1 LFDEIRNKVA
11 LNAYIT
17 VSKDQARVQAEK
29 ADPKRDARLTSV
41 AIAVKDNISTA
52 GIRTTCG
59 SKLLEDY
66 VPTYDAG
73 VVSQIVDEGAIVVG
87 KTNMDEFGMGSST
100 EFSAFGPT
108 RNPYDESRVP
118 GGSSGGSAA
127 AVAAGIADV
136 ALGSDTGGSIRC
148 PASFC
153 GLVGLKPTYGL
164 VSRFGLVA
172 YGNSL
177 EQIGPIT
184 KTVRETALLLD
195 CITQKDPRDA
205 TSVGKGKAQYI
216 EELDADIDGIRIGI
230 PSDFFGPGT
239 DGRVTKSVWK
249 TIHALEEEGAL
260 VEETQVKSL
269 KYSLPAYYIIA
280 MSEASSNLARFD
292 GLRYGLQDKKGARDW
307 SSLFIRDRSDGFG
320 SEVKRRI
327 IMGTFALSAGYI
339 DEFYLKAQRVRTI
352 IRSEFEKL
360 FKRFDA
366 LIGPTMPTLPFKVG
380 EKTSD
385 PLAMYM
391 TDIDTVPANMA
402 GLPAISVPCGSADS
416 LPIGLQIMAPPFR
429 EDIIFKIGS
438 MVEKISSWRSS

>member
-1 LFDEIRNKVA
+1 
-11 LNAYIT
+11 
-17 VSKDQARVQAEK
+17 
-29 ADPKRDARLTSV
+29 
-41 AIAVKDNISTA
+41 
-52 GIRTTCG
+52 
-59 SKLLEDY
+59 
-66 VPTYDAG
+66 
-73 VVSQIVDEGAIVVG
+73 
-87 KTNMDEFGMGSST
+87 M
-100 EFSAFGPT
+100 
-108 RNPYDESRVP
+108 
-118 GGSSGGSAA
+118 
-127 AVAAGIADV
+127 
-136 ALGSDTGGSIRC
+136 
-148 PASFC
+148 
-153 GLVGLKPTYGL
+153 
-164 VSRFGLVA
+164 
-172 YGNSL
+172 
-177 EQIGPIT
+177 
-184 KTVRETALLLD
+184 
-195 CITQKDPRDA
+195 
-205 TSVGKGKAQYI
+205 GKGKAQYI

-239 DGRVTKSVWK
+239 DERVTKSVWK

-429 EDIIFKIGS
+429 EDILFKIGS
-438 MVEKISSWRSS
+438 MIEKISSRRVS

>member
-1 LFDEIRNKVA
+1 MFDEIKSKVA

-29 ADPKRDARLTSV
+29 ADAKGDGRLAAV

-59 SKLLEDY
+59 SKLLEHY
-66 VPTYDAG
+66 VPTYDAA
-73 VVSQIVDEGAIVVG
+73 VVSQIVNEGAIIVG

-108 RNPYDESRVP
+108 RNPYDEGRVP

-184 KTVRETALLLD
+184 KTVRESALLLD
-195 CITQKDPRDA
+195 CITQHDPRDA
-205 TSVGKGKAQYI
+205 TSVGKGKAEYI
-216 EELDADIDGIRIGI
+216 GEVDADIDGIRIGV
-230 PSDFFGPGT
+230 PRDFFGPGT
-239 DGRVTKSVWK
+239 DERVTKNVWK
-249 TIHALEEEGAL
+249 TIKALEVEGARI
-260 VEETQVKSL
+260 EETQIKSL

-292 GLRYGLQDKKGARDW
+292 GLRYGLQNKKGARDW

-327 IMGTFALSAGYI
+327 IMGTFALSAGYV
-339 DEFYLKAQRVRTI
+339 DEYYLKAQRVRTI
-352 IRSEFEKL
+352 IRSEFEKM
-360 FKRFDA
+360 FRQFDA

-402 GLPAISVPCGSADS
+402 GLPAMSVPCGSADS

-429 EDIIFKIGS
+429 EDIIFRVGS
-438 MVEKISSWRSS
+438 MVEKISDWRSK